1 MKEIL
6 AGLKEAMTTIDQEL
20 HDTFFTVG
28 MGDQRRAIGVLW
40 KAKQNIWWAQMQ
52 ILDAFRGATPEPEI

>member
-20 HDTFFTVG
+20 HDAYFSVG
-28 MGDQRRAIGVLW
+28 MGDQRRAIGLFW
-40 KAKQNIWWAQMQ
+40 KAKQNIWFAQMQ
-52 ILDAFRGATPEPEI
+52 VLDAFRGEIPDPCI